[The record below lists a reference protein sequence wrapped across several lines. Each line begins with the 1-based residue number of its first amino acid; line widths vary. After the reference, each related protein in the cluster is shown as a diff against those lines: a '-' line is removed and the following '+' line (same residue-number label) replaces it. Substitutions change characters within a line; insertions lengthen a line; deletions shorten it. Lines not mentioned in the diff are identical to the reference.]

1 MEEKERDAFHNSI
14 YTIHHFLELNAHS
27 FTSSGCFSLVNM
39 KYVILDQ
46 YRLNIEHLVFISFI
60 EMVKLAVSSEFSD
73 KTTIK
78 S

>member
-1 MEEKERDAFHNSI
+1 MRLIAFHNSI